1 MRDEGRRASLAPT
14 CVVDVPMAD
23 GARVRAFAYAPEG
36 VSDEPGTPFAV
47 SFRPAPVVVL
57 HGNGEDH
64 GRMLE
69 VVGQLARE
77 RSVIA
82 IDSRGHG
89 ESARG
94 GESLSYELMAADVL
108 EVMSRL
114 GVTQAHVLGFSD
126 GGIVGLLLARAV
138 PWRVL
143 SLTCLGANLSPEG
156 LSRASRIGM
165 QVALAGLEPI
175 ERVGAVLH
183 GAARP
188 VPAAGESLGFGQHGE
203 SVGVEDGEDG
213 SAARC
218 VDDACTSSHD
228 APGSEPFFCEAAG
241 EPERYSEAELLRLML
256 EQPHIDPAS
265 LGVVRCPVCVMAGER
280 DLIRPE
286 ETRRIAE
293 AIPGSRLVIV
303 PGAGHDL
310 PQEAPGRV
318 VEEAR
323 LTMEAGERPVRDLPL
338 VVWYGNEPQVS
349 DGGADV
355 AARPATAADEPA
367 VLALYERLLDSCEVG
382 GRETCGWRRGFW
394 PLPDDVSRRLR
405 AGTTWVAVRRGSDGA
420 PGATPFG
427 AAPLGATPVPGAG
440 PMSGAGEAGAAPV
453 PGAEEAGRILGAMSL
468 DDDFGLPGIEPG
480 WEPLGA
486 DEALTC
492 HLLVTDPSARGRGVA
507 RALLGAYAREAL
519 RLGCRALRINTS
531 PQSLSNRLYH
541 ELGFTL
547 HRPVWFPYEG
557 LPLSG
562 WTNVYELRLDG
573 KGASGGPV
581 NYRGGGAS
589 DGPAK
594 FGGRDASGDSV
605 KFVGHNGSG
614 RADPRRAGSDACG
627 EIGGAS

>member
-1 MRDEGRRASLAPT
+1 MRDEDRHASLAPT
-14 CVVDVPMAD
+14 CVVDVPIAD
-23 GARVRAFAYAPEG
+23 GARVRAFVYAPEG

-47 SFRPAPVVVL
+47 GFRPAPVVVL

-64 GRMLE
+64 AYMLE
-69 VVGQLARE
+69 VVAPLARE

-82 IDSRGHG
+82 VDSRGHG

-94 GESLSYELMAADVL
+94 GESLSYELMAFDVL

-126 GGIVGLLLARAV
+126 GGIVGLLLARDV

-165 QVALAGLEPI
+165 QVALAGLGPI
-175 ERVGAVLH
+175 ERVGAALR
-183 GAARP
+183 GSARP
-188 VPAAGESLGFGQHGE
+188 ARAAGVPLGSGQHGE
-203 SVGVEDGEDG
+203 PVDVEVGTDGP
-213 SAARC
+213 AARC
-218 VDDACTSSHD
+218 VDDVCTSSHD
-228 APGSEPFFCEAAG
+228 APGSELFLCEAAG

-265 LGVVRCPVCVMAGER
+265 LGAIRCPACVMAGER

-293 AIPGSRLVIV
+293 AVPGSRLVIV

-323 LTMEAGERPVRDLPL
+323 RAMEAGERPVRDLPL
-338 VVWYGNEPQVS
+338 VVWHGNKPQVS
-349 DGGADV
+349 GGGADV
-355 AARPATAADEPA
+355 SVRPAAVADEPA

-405 AGTTWVAVRRGSDGA
+405 TGTTWVAVGHGLDGA
-420 PGATPFG
+420 P
-427 AAPLGATPVPGAG
+427 GATPVPGAG

-453 PGAEEAGRILGAMSL
+453 SGAEKAGRIVGALSI
-468 DDDFGLPGIEPG
+468 DDDFGLPGVEPD

-486 DEALTC
+486 GEALTC
-492 HLLVTDPSARGRGVA
+492 HLLVTDPRARGRGVA
-507 RALLGAYAREAL
+507 RALLGAYTRVAL

-547 HRPVWFPYEG
+547 WAPVRFPYEG
-557 LPLSG
+557 LPLTP
-562 WTNVYELRLDG
+562 WTCPYELRLDG
-573 KGASGGPV
+573 AGGV
-581 NYRGGGAS
+581 
-589 DGPAK
+589 
-594 FGGRDASGDSV
+594 
-605 KFVGHNGSG
+605 
-614 RADPRRAGSDACG
+614 
-627 EIGGAS
+627 